1 MIARNLSDACPTLF
15 TSLSNKSV
23 ELPTD
28 IVREIFETTARN
40 FPRTGAKLAGLC
52 KRTQYWMEWIIYETV
67 VLDHPPT
74 RTSAF
79 LRTIDARP
87 AEFFYQRVKNLYLSY
102 TLTLDEAQKILSVC
116 SGLTHLTCWAQSSQR
131 LGWLL
136 PLLSSS
142 TLTRLSI
149 KLDMLKT
156 RGPLFSFSDKI
167 FQGLTHLEI
176 VCPPPVNTGMS
187 VDWTTLME
195 LPKLKHFIIGNLFSR
210 DHFYLLPIIR
220 GLLDASASLEVLT
233 ILSKDPQMLEALDCQ
248 EFNDPRLVIFP
259 RFNWPLDLPTYW
271 KNLYTGELDAW
282 EPSAQKGMKQRLE
295 RSQRVRRELIHYYQR

>member
-1 MIARNLSDACPTLF
+1 MIAPNFSDACPTLA

-40 FPRTGAKLAGLC
+40 FPGTGAKLAGLC

-67 VLDHPPT
+67 VLDHPST

-79 LRTIDARP
+79 LCTIDARP

-116 SGLTHLTCWAQSSQR
+116 NGLTHLMCWAQSSQR
-131 LGWLL
+131 PGWLL
-136 PLLSSS
+136 PLLSSP

-187 VDWTTLME
+187 VDWTALKE

-220 GLLDASASLEVLT
+220 GLLDASASLGVLA
-233 ILSKDPQMLEALDCQ
+233 ILSKDPQMLEAFDCQ
-248 EFNDPRLVIFP
+248 EFNDPRLVILP

-271 KNLYTGELDAW
+271 KNLYTGDLDAW
-282 EPSAQKGMKQRLE
+282 EPSAQKGMKQRWE
-295 RSQRVRRELIHYYQR
+295 RSQQMRRELVHYYLR